1 METKPRV
8 TRLAPVLNERLN
20 EDHNFVTA
28 HRSGLKKRIAIAAII
43 PARIVSREPSGMSHG
58 AF

>member
-20 EDHNFVTA
+20 EDHNLDG
-28 HRSGLKKRIAIAAII
+28 GLKTEEFNN
-43 PARIVSREPSGMSHG
+43 PVLN
-58 AF
+58 